1 MNSKKGSILS
11 RFWNH
16 TFLSNRFFFLLAGFS
31 ILSIIG
37 YIFPIFYKITI
48 GLLFILGLLLII
60 DYILLFSN
68 SKIKGK
74 RLLSERFS
82 NFDENKITLEIENHY
97 FFGVAVTIF
106 EELPFQ
112 FHLRTKSFAASI
124 PPQKKKEIVY
134 FLTPTE
140 RGEYTFGDLNI
151 MTSSILGL
159 IKRKY
164 TIDAKT
170 NIAVYPSF
178 LNLSKFDFNNIR
190 NFTREHGTKKYPKIG
205 NSQEFEHIKEYN
217 IGDDFRHINWKASAK
232 RNSLMVNRFQEEKS
246 QQIYCIIDSG
256 RMMEMP
262 FDGLSLLDYAI
273 NSSLVFSNLVI
284 KKQDKIGLIHFN
296 KKIEYHLPPEK
307 YNAQLGKILNGLYKL
322 KTEFSESDFGNLY
335 NEVKY
340 KINKRSLLLLFTN
353 FEDLNSMH
361 RQLPYLKAIAKN
373 HILVVIFFSN
383 KELENLALDSNDT
396 FQNQVAAAVAEK
408 FLNEKK
414 IIAKELNKHGIIS
427 ILTLPKNLSVNVIN
441 AYLDVKAKGLF

>member
-1 MNSKKGSILS
+1 MNTKKSTFFSKY
-11 RFWNH
+11 WNH
-16 TFLSNRFFFLLAGFS
+16 TFLSNRFFYILGG
-31 ILSIIG
+31 LSIISILG
-37 YIFPIFYKITI
+37 FLFPIFYKITI
-48 GLLFILGLLLII
+48 GFLII
-60 DYILLFSN
+60 LSVFIVLDYLILFLN
-68 SKIKGK
+68 SKIIG
-74 RLLSERFS
+74 RRIVSERFS
-82 NFDENKITLEIENHY
+82 NFDENKVIIEVENHY
-97 FFGVAVTIF
+97 FFTVSVTIF
-106 EELPFQ
+106 EELPYQ
-112 FHLRTKSFAASI
+112 FHIRTKSFFASI
-124 PPQKKKEIVY
+124 PPKKKTEIIY
-134 FLTPTE
+134 YLTPTE
-140 RGEYTFGDLNI
+140 RGEYTFGNLNI

-164 TIDAKT
+164 KMDAQT
-170 NIAVYPSF
+170 QIAVYPSF

-232 RNSLMVNRFQEEKS
+232 KNSLMVNRFQEEKS

-262 FDGLSLLDYAI
+262 FDGLSILDYAI
-273 NSSLVFSNLVI
+273 NSSLIFSNLVL

-296 KKIEYHLPPEK
+296 KKVEFHLPPEK
-307 YNAQLGKILNGLYKL
+307 YNTQLGKILNGLYNI

-335 NEVKY
+335 NEIKY

-373 HILVVIFFSN
+373 HILVVIFFLN
-383 KELENLALDSNDT
+383 KELEQLITNPRDN
-396 FQNQVAAAVAEK
+396 FQHQVAVAVAEK

-414 IIAKELNKHGIIS
+414 VIENELKKHGIIA

-441 AYLDVKAKGLF
+441 TYLDVKAKGLF